1 MLVKELI
8 QRVQSLY
15 SKGVQSDDARLSS
28 RHIYNKLLSVRARV
42 VSQEAKK
49 KQKISQFNY
58 QTIFC
63 VELIKIPAHECPC
76 IPPLGCDILRSKYPL
91 PKPLSGLSGNLIES
105 VTSIDRRIKID
116 EMAMNA
122 VRSQKGNKYTAEK
135 TNYFIQN
142 KHIYII
148 TPTKIEVVSITAL
161 FEDPLEV
168 AKYIGYCDCTDCKK
182 CIDFLEETFPL
193 DNDLVDAV
201 IELSLNELLSIFSQ
215 AQEDATNNTR
225 DTLKEQSK

>member
-1 MLVKELI
+1 MLIKELI

-15 SKGVQSDDARLSS
+15 SKGVQSDDSRLSN

-76 IPPLGCDILRSKYPL
+76 IPPLGCEILRSKYAL
-91 PKPLSGLSGNLIES
+91 PKTLSGLSGNLIES

-116 EMAMNA
+116 EMPMNA
-122 VRSQKGNKYTAEK
+122 VRSQGGNKYTATK

-142 KHIYII
+142 KHLYIM
-148 TPTKIEVVSITAL
+148 TPTKIEIVSITAL
-161 FEDPLEV
+161 WEDPLEV
-168 AKYIGYCDCTDCKK
+168 SKYIGYCDCTDCAK
-182 CIDFLEETFPL
+182 CVDFLEEQFPL

-201 IELSLNELLSIFSQ
+201 IELSLNELLQIFSQ
-215 AQEDATNNTR
+215 SQEDATNNTR